1 MQIPLLD
8 LKAQYY
14 SIKEEIDEAI
24 RDVLDSGQFILG
36 KYVQKL
42 EEEVAGYANV
52 KYGIGVASG
61 TDALILTLASL
72 GIGRGDEVITT
83 PFTFIATAEA
93 ISRVGATPVFVD
105 IEPKT
110 YNIDPNGVE
119 KVCQQRARSKKLRAI
134 LPVHL
139 YGNPCDMDRILE
151 IANKYSLKVIEDAAQ
166 AMGARYND
174 RSIGG
179 VGDVGCFSFFPSK
192 NLGGFGDGGMV
203 VTEDKAIADK
213 VRILRV
219 HGSSAKYYHSL
230 IGFNSRL
237 DSLQAAI
244 LSVKLKKLDEWIAR
258 KREHARFYNEGL
270 KDVVVTPYTEDW
282 AYHAYHLYIIRVK
295 HKRDD
300 LLKFLQ
306 EKGIGSRVYYPIP
319 LHLQECYRGL
329 GYKQGDFPEA
339 ELASKDTLA
348 LPIYPELTE
357 AQREYVVKVIRAFFG

>member
-8 LKAQYY
+8 LKAQYS
-14 SIKEEIDEAI
+14 SIKEEIDKAI

-36 KYVQKL
+36 KYVREL
-42 EEEVAGYANV
+42 EEEAAGYANV

-61 TDALILTLASL
+61 TDALILALVSL

-105 IEPKT
+105 IEPRT
-110 YNIDPNGVE
+110 YNIDPE
-119 KVCQQRARSKKLRAI
+119 RIEQYLKQRAKESKSQRVKCI

-151 IANKYSLKVIEDAAQ
+151 IANKYGLKVIEDAAQ
-166 AMGARYND
+166 AMGARYNG

-179 VGDVGCFSFFPSK
+179 VGDIGCFSFFPSK

-203 VTEDKAIADK
+203 VTDDKAIADK

-219 HGSSAKYYHSL
+219 HGSSAKYCHSL

-237 DSLQAAI
+237 DSLQA
-244 LSVKLKKLDEWIAR
+244 
-258 KREHARFYNEGL
+258 
-270 KDVVVTPYTEDW
+270 
-282 AYHAYHLYIIRVK
+282 
-295 HKRDD
+295 
-300 LLKFLQ
+300 
-306 EKGIGSRVYYPIP
+306 
-319 LHLQECYRGL
+319 
-329 GYKQGDFPEA
+329 
-339 ELASKDTLA
+339 
-348 LPIYPELTE
+348 
-357 AQREYVVKVIRAFFG
+357 